1 MLRGFPRRTINAKNM
16 TNQFSQYSQE
26 QEPLIYDRKEHGINR
41 RSIDPDALGIMFRLF
56 RSGHKGYLVGGGVRD
71 LLLGKKPKDF
81 DIVTDATP
89 RRIKSIFRNSRIIGR
104 RFKLVHIFFQ
114 GGKIIEVATFR
125 DATDA
130 IGVEEEV
137 EEKAETLANDNRF
150 GSEVSD
156 AYRRDITINALFYNP
171 ENFSVVDYV
180 GGMRDI
186 KDGVVRVIG
195 NPDQRFREDPVRMTR
210 VLRHAARTGFKIES
224 EAWDSLRRNR
234 ELVRVCPPM
243 RVYEEIKKDFVSSF
257 LCPTLQLMAQSDML
271 ELIIPELLHNFPAI
285 SNTSSLISKALKR
298 VDDLTRKAISIP
310 PSIVLS
316 LIIAS
321 LDDESFKQGVLS
333 ERLCLESEQKLLIS
347 STFRLLQITRR
358 DREQVAEIFSLW
370 AGLTK
375 SSPTHIRRLLR
386 DKELFDLMHLFFRV
400 IDSPLSE
407 NLEVLSEEDLDGSL
421 EENEEPQ
428 KKAPRRRR
436 SRGGRRPA
444 SKD

>member
-1 MLRGFPRRTINAKNM
+1 M
-16 TNQFSQYSQE
+16 TKQFSYFSDD
-26 QEPLIYDRKEHGINR
+26 QEPLVYDRKEHGISQ
-41 RSIDPDALGIMFRLF
+41 RSIDSDALGVMFRLF
-56 RSGHKGYLVGGGVRD
+56 RNGHKGYLVGGGVRD

-104 RFKLVHIFFQ
+104 RFKLVHIFFA

-125 DATDA
+125 DASDA
-130 IGVEEEV
+130 IGVEDEG
-137 EEKAETLANDNRF
+137 EEKSETLANDNRF

-171 ENFSVVDYV
+171 ENFTVIDYI

-186 KDGVVRVIG
+186 KEGVVRVIG

-210 VLRHAARTGFKIES
+210 LLRHAARTGFKIES

-243 RVYEEIKKDFVSSF
+243 RLYEELKKDFFSGF
-257 LCPTLQLMAQSDML
+257 LCPTLQLMAQSDMI

-285 SNTSSLISKALKR
+285 SNTSSLISKALRR
-298 VDDLTRKAISIP
+298 VDDLSRKGIKLS
-310 PSIVLS
+310 PSIVLA

-321 LDDESFKQGVLS
+321 LDDESFKLGVLS
-333 ERLCLESEQKLLIS
+333 SRLCLDSEQKALIS

-358 DREQVAEIFSLW
+358 DREQVEEIFSFW
-370 AGLTK
+370 SALTK
-375 SSPTHIRRLLR
+375 SNPAILRQVLR
-386 DKELFDLMHLFFRV
+386 DSELFDRLHLFLKV
-400 IDSPLSE
+400 IDSPLRE
-407 NLEVLSEEDLDGSL
+407 NLEVLTENDLQGGEDLV
-421 EENEEPQ
+421 EEPA
-428 KKAPRRRR
+428 KKKTRRRR
-436 SRGGRRPA
+436 KRRSR
-444 SKD
+444 SS

>member
-1 MLRGFPRRTINAKNM
+1 M
-16 TNQFSQYSQE
+16 TKQFSYFSGD
-26 QEPLIYDRKEHGINR
+26 QEPLVYDRKEHGINR

-104 RFKLVHIFFQ
+104 RFKLVHIFFP

-125 DATDA
+125 DASDA
-130 IGVEEEV
+130 IGVEDEG
-137 EEKAETLANDNRF
+137 EEKLETLANDNRF

-171 ENFSVVDYV
+171 ENFSVIDYV

-186 KDGVVRVIG
+186 KEGVVRVIG

-210 VLRHAARTGFKIES
+210 VLRHAARTGFKIEA

-243 RVYEEIKKDFVSSF
+243 RLYEELKKDFFSGF

-285 SNTSSLISKALKR
+285 SNTSSLISKALRR
-298 VDDLTRKAISIP
+298 VDELTRKGVSMS
-310 PSIVLS
+310 PSVVLS
-316 LIIAS
+316 LMIAS
-321 LDDESFKQGVLS
+321 LDDESFKLGVLCN
-333 ERLCLESEQKLLIS
+333 RLCLESEQKALIS

-358 DREQVAEIFSLW
+358 DREQVEEIFACW
-370 AGLTK
+370 AALTK
-375 SSPTHIRRLLR
+375 ANPTILRKILR
-386 DKELFDLMHLFFRV
+386 DESLFDLLHLFLKV
-400 IDSPLSE
+400 IDSPLRE
-407 NLEVLSEEDLDGSL
+407 NLEVLTEDDLQGAEEII
-421 EENEEPQ
+421 EEP
-428 KKAPRRRR
+428 KKKSRRRR
-436 SRGGRRPA
+436 KNRSQR
-444 SKD
+444 S